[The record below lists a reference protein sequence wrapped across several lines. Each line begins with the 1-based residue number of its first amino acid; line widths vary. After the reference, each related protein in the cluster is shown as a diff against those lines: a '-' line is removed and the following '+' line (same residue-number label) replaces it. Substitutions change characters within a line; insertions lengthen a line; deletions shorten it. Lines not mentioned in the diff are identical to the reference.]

1 MYACIS
7 CILACTWFLSSRKR
21 VSVSALSWI
30 VKIPEELGRDLATHN
45 CNSCI
50 LHLHLSPI
58 CLTQKGLLE
67 PRPLHNL
74 VSNCI
79 PYSAFR
85 ISHLLILLTYFCMVF
100 KCHSSLLK
108 LFIVRTHTLN
118 ICCFCP
124 YPSTHTHTHCPLAPL
139 TLYSSLVCFYPATRF
154 DHCSVPHIATL
165 TNILEFLTP
174 QTSFII

>member
-1 MYACIS
+1 M
-7 CILACTWFLSSRKR
+7 
-21 VSVSALSWI
+21 
-30 VKIPEELGRDLATHN
+30 
-45 CNSCI
+45 
-50 LHLHLSPI
+50 
-58 CLTQKGLLE
+58 E

-124 YPSTHTHTHCPLAPL
+124 YPSTHTHTLPSRTPHPLL
-139 TLYSSLVCFYPATRF
+139 FSCLFLSSYSIRSLFSSTYCHINQYIGVSYTANKFYYLIMQNLIYMS
-154 DHCSVPHIATL
+154 CL
-165 TNILEFLTP
+165 C
-174 QTSFII
+174 